1 MNKSDS
7 ILEDIHKIRE
17 ELYEDTKR
25 MNVND
30 EAVFY
35 NKEAEKLLKN
45 WGIKIRKADYLLE
58 TVR

>member
-17 ELYEDTKR
+17 ELYEDTKK
-25 MNVND
+25 MDAKD
-30 EAVFY
+30 EAIFY

-45 WGIKIRKADYLLE
+45 WGIELRKAEYLLE

>member
-7 ILEDIHKIRE
+7 ILEDIDKIRE
-17 ELYEDTKR
+17 ELYKDTKK
-25 MNVND
+25 MNAKD

-45 WGIKIRKADYLLE
+45 
-58 TVR
+58 

>member
-1 MNKSDS
+1 MNESDS

-17 ELYEDTKR
+17 ELYEDTKK
-25 MNVND
+25 MNAKD

-45 WGIKIRKADYLLE
+45 WGIEIRKAEYLLE